1 MSSPMQPMQWF
12 ELRNLYEKYVKW
24 VSSNPSALGDVE
36 MTVKWLSYFVAGKIN
51 KSSAVSEAV
60 YSLSNLLV
68 FFNDRIIER
77 ANRGAVA
84 AVSSGPDSSQLARY
98 IKTVLTTLEYCEVF
112 IELTA
117 KKVWGSRGR
126 WFFIVLVQT
135 IKCIGRLILT
145 LCCQGNKI
153 VKNPPIPALDRR
165 LLAETCSPE
174 ANGAGTSASAS
185 AAAAAAGTFHD
196 NNQTVLL
203 KRSGRVMRKVDGAP
217 PVVARSW
224 KPLKHEVTAVYPVQY
239 EGRFI
244 RSAELMY
251 ILKPLVH
258 LECVRRYGMN
268 SWKSYL
274 VPLAIDV
281 ASLRL
286 YYKKREDLSRDQ
298 KQELSRRCVSMLL
311 YLMRSPFYDRYSKQK
326 IAALLTAIGNNVPL
340 VGTVSN
346 LILSY
351 IPHWQETYF
360 YMWSS

>member
-1 MSSPMQPMQWF
+1 MATL

-24 VSSNPSALGDVE
+24 VSGNPSALGDVE
-36 MTVKWLSYFVAGKIN
+36 MTVKWLSYFIAGKIN
-51 KSSAVSEAV
+51 NSSAVSELV

-77 ANRGAVA
+77 ANLGAAAAVA
-84 AVSSGPDSSQLARY
+84 GTDSSQVARH
-98 IKTVLTTLEYCEVF
+98 IKTILTTLEYCEVF
-112 IELTA
+112 IELSA
-117 KKVWGSRGR
+117 KKVWGARGR

-165 LLAETCSPE
+165 NLAECLPE
-174 ANGAGTSASAS
+174 ANGGAATA

-196 NNQTVLL
+196 HSQTVLL

-224 KPLKHEVTAVYPVQY
+224 KPLRHEVTTVYPAQY

-274 VPLAIDV
+274 VAMAIDV

-326 IAALLTAIGNNVPL
+326 IAGLLTAIGNNVPL

>member
-1 MSSPMQPMQWF
+1 MSTQSWF
-12 ELRNLYEKYVKW
+12 ELRNLYERYVKW
-24 VSSNPSALGDVE
+24 VSGNPSALGDVE
-36 MTVKWLSYFVAGKIN
+36 MTVKWLSYFIAGKIN
-51 KSSAVSEAV
+51 KSSAVSELV

-77 ANRGAVA
+77 ANLGAVA
-84 AVSSGPDSSQLARY
+84 VSGADSSKLAKY
-98 IKTVLTTLEYCEVF
+98 IKVILTTLEYCEVF
-112 IELTA
+112 IELSA
-117 KKVWGSRGR
+117 KKVWGARGR

-165 LLAETCSPE
+165 NITEGQPE
-174 ANGAGTSASAS
+174 ANS
-185 AAAAAAGTFHD
+185 AATAAASETFHD
-196 NNQTVLL
+196 QHQTVLL
-203 KRSGRVMRKVDGAP
+203 KRSGRVMRKVEGAP

-224 KPLKHEVTAVYPVQY
+224 KPLKHEATASYPVQY

-251 ILKPLVH
+251 ILKPMIH
-258 LECVRRYGMN
+258 LECVRRYGMD

-326 IAALLTAIGNNVPL
+326 IAGLLTAIGNNVPL
-340 VGTVSN
+340 MGTISN